1 MLAASALSPR
11 MLGMEAELTNPL
23 RFRTEVMK
31 NALLIVLAFALG
43 GGAMWYFTHS
53 RETASGSGG
62 AGARPGGGGGFAPGG
77 RPQAQPPLVTVGRAT
92 RDKLFDAVEALGTA
106 QANES
111 VTLTAKVT
119 DTVRRVN
126 FEDGDYV
133 EAGAVLVE
141 LTNQEEEAL
150 LAEARA
156 NLDDA
161 ESQLRRL
168 EDLSSRG
175 LSSASELDVA
185 RSRAGAQRAR
195 LNSIVARLRDR
206 LIQAPFSGLLGFR
219 QVSPGT
225 MLSPNTAITSI
236 DDISIIKLDFTVPET
251 FLGTMT
257 PGAKIVA
264 KSVSFPGRQFEGT
277 VRTVGSRVDPVTRAI
292 TVRAHLENK
301 DGALR
306 PGMLLTVEVVTA
318 ERVALVV
325 PESSVFQI
333 QNRAYVYRVDG
344 DIAKQQQIEV
354 GGRRFGV
361 VEVLD
366 GLAEGDLIVVEGI
379 IKLRDGARVRF
390 DAAEAAISETSP
402 GPAEPATA
410 DARG

>member
-1 MLAASALSPR
+1 
-11 MLGMEAELTNPL
+11 
-23 RFRTEVMK
+23 MK

-43 GGAMWYFTHS
+43 GGVMWYVTS
-53 RETASGSGG
+53 ERGG
-62 AGARPGGGGGFAPGG
+62 PGNAPAAAAGGGGRAPGGFGAAGG
-77 RPQAQPPLVTVGRAT
+77 RPQAQPPLVTVGRAR
-92 RDKLFDAVEALGTA
+92 RDSIYDVVEALGTA
-106 QANES
+106 LANES

-133 EAGAVLVE
+133 EAGAVLIE

-168 EDLSSRG
+168 QDLSARG
-175 LSSASELDVA
+175 LTSASELDVA
-185 RSRAGAQRAR
+185 RSRAGASQAR

-206 LIQAPFSGLLGFR
+206 LILAPFSGMLGFR

-236 DDISIIKLDFTVPET
+236 DDISVIKLDFTVPET
-251 FLGTMT
+251 FIGSMAED
-257 PGAKIVA
+257 AKIVA
-264 KSVSFPGRQFEGT
+264 KSVSFPDREFVGT

-292 TVRAHLENK
+292 TVRAHIDNE
-301 DGALR
+301 DRALH

-318 ERVALVV
+318 ERFALVV
-325 PESSVFQI
+325 PEGSVVQV
-333 QNRAYVYRVDG
+333 QHRAYVYRVDG
-344 DIAKQQQIEV
+344 ETARQQQIDV

-361 VEVLD
+361 VEVLG
-366 GLAEGDLIVVEGI
+366 GLEEGDQIVVEGI
-379 IKLRDGARVRF
+379 IKLRDGATIRYE
-390 DAAEAAISETSP
+390 AADAAISESSQ
-402 GPAEPATA
+402 GSAETA
-410 DARG
+410 GAKARS

>member
-1 MLAASALSPR
+1 
-11 MLGMEAELTNPL
+11 
-23 RFRTEVMK
+23 MK

-43 GGAMWYFTHS
+43 GGVVWYVTKE
-53 RETASGSGG
+53 RGGNAGATASFPAAAGGRPAGG
-62 AGARPGGGGGFAPGG
+62 APGGFGGGGRPG
-77 RPQAQPPLVTVGRAT
+77 AQIPLVTVGHAK
-92 RDKLFDAVEALGTA
+92 RDSIFDVVEALGTA

-126 FEDGDYV
+126 FEDGDFV
-133 EAGAVLVE
+133 DSGSVLIE

-168 EDLSSRG
+168 QDLSARG
-175 LSSASELDVA
+175 LTSASELDVA
-185 RSRAGAQRAR
+185 RSRAAATQAR

-206 LIQAPFSGLLGFR
+206 LILAPFSGRLGFR

-225 MLSPNTAITSI
+225 LLSPNTTITSI
-236 DDISIIKLDFTVPET
+236 DDISVIKLDFTVPET
-251 FLGTMT
+251 FVGAMA
-257 PGAKIVA
+257 PGARIVA
-264 KSVSFPGRQFEGT
+264 KSVSFPDREFEGI

-292 TVRAHLENK
+292 TVRAHIDNQ
-301 DGALR
+301 DRALH

-318 ERVALVV
+318 ERTVLVV
-325 PESSVFQI
+325 PEGSVFQV

-344 DIAKQQQIEV
+344 DTVHQQQIDV

-361 VEVLD
+361 VEVLA
-366 GLAEGDLIVVEGI
+366 GLEDGDLIVIEGI
-379 IKLRDGARVRF
+379 IKLREGARVRY
-390 DAAEAAISETSP
+390 DAAEAAVSESSSQGSAP
-402 GPAEPATA
+402 SSVA
-410 DARG
+410 DARSSEG

>member
-1 MLAASALSPR
+1 
-11 MLGMEAELTNPL
+11 
-23 RFRTEVMK
+23 MK

-43 GGAMWYFTHS
+43 GGAVWYFMQDN
-53 RETASGSGG
+53 AGNG
-62 AGARPGGGGGFAPGG
+62 AGPAAAPGG
-77 RPQAQPPLVTVGRAT
+77 RAGAGGFAGRQQAAPPLVTVQNVK
-92 RDKLFDAVEALGTA
+92 RDRIYDVVEALGTA

-133 EAGAVLVE
+133 EAGTVLIE

-168 EDLSSRG
+168 EDLSQRG
-175 LSSASELDVA
+175 LAAASDLDVA
-185 RSRAGAQRAR
+185 RSRAAAQQAR

-225 MLSPNTAITSI
+225 MLSPNTPITSI
-236 DDISIIKLDFTVPET
+236 DDISVIKLDFTVPET
-251 FLGTMT
+251 AIGTMSE
-257 PGAKIVA
+257 GARVVA
-264 KSVSFPGRQFEGT
+264 KSVSFPGREFEGT

-292 TVRAHLENK
+292 TVRAHIENG
-301 DGALR
+301 DRALR

-318 ERVALVV
+318 ERTALVV
-325 PESSVFQI
+325 PEGSVFQI
-333 QNRAYVYRVDG
+333 QNRAYVYAVDG
-344 DIAKQQQIEV
+344 DTARQHEIDI
-354 GGRRFGV
+354 GSRRFGV
-361 VEVLD
+361 VEVLG
-366 GLAEGDLIVVEGI
+366 GLKEGDLIVVEGT
-379 IKLRDGARVRF
+379 IKLRDGAKLRYEASAEGAVSESSQGSAQPV
-390 DAAEAAISETSP
+390 DAEARS
-402 GPAEPATA
+402 
-410 DARG
+410 

>member
-1 MLAASALSPR
+1 
-11 MLGMEAELTNPL
+11 
-23 RFRTEVMK
+23 MK
-31 NALLIVLAFALG
+31 NALLIVIAFALG
-43 GGAMWYFTHS
+43 GGAVWFLTKE
-53 RETASGSGG
+53 RGGDGG
-62 AGARPGGGGGFAPGG
+62 AGPAAGASFPGAAGRPSGAGG
-77 RPQAQPPLVTVGRAT
+77 RSQAQLPLVTVGRAH
-92 RDKLFDAVEALGTA
+92 RDSIYDVVEALGTA

-133 EAGAVLVE
+133 EAGAVLIE

-168 EDLSSRG
+168 EDLSGRG
-175 LSSASELDVA
+175 LTSASELDVA
-185 RSRAGAQRAR
+185 RSRAGASRAR

-225 MLSPNTAITSI
+225 LLSPNTPITSI
-236 DDISIIKLDFTVPET
+236 DDISVIKLDFTVPET
-251 FLGTMT
+251 FIGSMT

-264 KSVSFPGRQFEGT
+264 KSVSFPDREFEGT

-292 TVRAHLENK
+292 TVRAHIDNK
-301 DGALR
+301 DKALR
-306 PGMLLTVEVVTA
+306 PGMLLTVDVVTA

-325 PESSVFQI
+325 PEGSVFQV

-344 DIAKQQQIEV
+344 DTVHQQQIEV

-361 VEVLD
+361 VEVVS
-366 GLAEGDLIVVEGI
+366 GLTEGDLIVVEGI
-379 IKLRDGARVRF
+379 IKLREGARVRY
-390 DAAEAAISETSP
+390 DQATVTETSSSQGSVPAATAEARS
-402 GPAEPATA
+402 
-410 DARG
+410 

>member
-1 MLAASALSPR
+1 
-11 MLGMEAELTNPL
+11 
-23 RFRTEVMK
+23 MK

-43 GGAMWYFTHS
+43 GGVVWYVTKD
-53 RETASGSGG
+53 RGGNAGG
-62 AGARPGGGGGFAPGG
+62 AGASFPAAAAGRPGPGGGAGGFPGGG
-77 RPQAQPPLVTVGRAT
+77 RPQAQPPLVTVGHAR
-92 RDKLFDAVEALGTA
+92 RDSIFEVVEALGTA

-133 EAGAVLVE
+133 ESGAVLIE

-168 EDLSSRG
+168 EDLSGRG
-175 LSSASELDVA
+175 LTSASELDVA
-185 RSRAGAQRAR
+185 RSRAGASRAR

-251 FLGTMT
+251 FLGSMT

-264 KSVSFPGRQFEGT
+264 KSVSFPDRQFEGT

-292 TVRAHLENK
+292 TVRAHIDNK
-301 DGALR
+301 DRALR
-306 PGMLLTVEVVTA
+306 PGMLLTVDVVTA
-318 ERVALVV
+318 ERTALVV
-325 PESSVFQI
+325 PEGSVFQV

-344 DIAKQQQIEV
+344 DTVHQQQIEV
-354 GGRRFGV
+354 GSRRFGV
-361 VEVLD
+361 VEVLSGLED
-366 GLAEGDLIVVEGI
+366 GDAIVVEGI
-379 IKLRDGARVRF
+379 IKLREGVRVRF
-390 DAAEAAISETSP
+390 EETAVSESSQGSAP
-402 GPAEPATA
+402 SSTA
-410 DARG
+410 DARS

>member
-1 MLAASALSPR
+1 
-11 MLGMEAELTNPL
+11 
-23 RFRTEVMK
+23 MK

-43 GGAMWYFTHS
+43 GGAMWYFTND
-53 RETASGSGG
+53 RGAGGASGPAA
-62 AGARPGGGGGFAPGG
+62 AGARPGAGGPPGAGFGGGG
-77 RPQAQPPLVTVGRAT
+77 RPQAQPPLITVGRAR
-92 RDKLFDAVEALGTA
+92 RDQLYDVVEALGTA
-106 QANES
+106 LANES

-133 EAGAVLVE
+133 EAGAVLIE

-168 EDLSSRG
+168 QDLSSRG
-175 LSSASELDVA
+175 LTSASELDVA
-185 RSRAGAQRAR
+185 RSRAGATRAR
-195 LNSIVARLRDR
+195 LNSVVARLRDR

-225 MLSPNTAITSI
+225 MLGPNTAITSI
-236 DDISIIKLDFTVPET
+236 DDISTIKLDFT
-251 FLGTMT
+251 L
-257 PGAKIVA
+257 GAKVIA
-264 KSVSFPGRQFEGT
+264 KGVSFPDRDFEGT

-292 TVRAHLENK
+292 TVRAHIENA
-301 DGALR
+301 DRALR
-306 PGMLLTVEVVTA
+306 PGMLLTVAVVTA
-318 ERVALVV
+318 ERTALVV
-325 PESSVFQI
+325 PEGSVFQV

-344 DIAKQQQIEV
+344 ETVHQQQIEI

-361 VEVLD
+361 VEVLG
-366 GLAEGDLIVVEGI
+366 GLQDGDLIVTEGI
-379 IKLRDGARVRF
+379 IKLREGARVRYE
-390 DAAEAAISETSP
+390 AAEAAVSESSQGTAPTGS
-402 GPAEPATA
+402 A